1 MEMLRKF
8 CLFLFLMLILN
19 CTDYRPVPLQH
30 YIHPG
35 GSEGIHLVVDD
46 NGKFRE
52 ESFSEAMGKLG
63 GGEGGQPKRKS
74 QKEGSDCFKIV
85 NMIMERNFAPVI
97 IFSFSK
103 KECEAYALQMS
114 KLDFNNKDEKKLV
127 DEVFNNAM
135 NVLSEE
141 DRALPQVMSVLPL
154 LRRGIGIHHGGLLP
168 ILKET
173 IEILFGEGLIKA
185 LFATETFAMGLNMPA
200 RTVVFTNAQK
210 FDGKEMRWIT
220 SGEYIQMS
228 GRAGRRGLDDRGI
241 VILMVDEKMNPSI
254 GRELGMVSQKFLVT
268 SILSKNYLLFFKKN

>member
-1 MEMLRKF
+1 M
-8 CLFLFLMLILN
+8 
-19 CTDYRPVPLQH
+19 
-30 YIHPG
+30 
-35 GSEGIHLVVDD
+35 VDD

-254 GRELGMVSQKFLVT
+254 GRELGMVSQNM
-268 SILSKNYLLFFKKN
+268 SIITVFGHKDFKQKLFIIL